1 MSSFFKTKGIV
12 KMKTSKITIKS
23 LFGISEQQINGNSIE
38 ITGQKGAGKT
48 SVLDA
53 IRYCLTNRS
62 NRDWIIKEGE
72 NEGEIIVETDSGL
85 TIDRKARTNKAD
97 SININENGNRITKPE
112 TFLKSIIT
120 PLQLNPVEFT
130 QMTKQEQNR
139 AILDLIDFQW
149 DMNWIKEQF
158 GEIPQGVD
166 YEQNILQ
173 ILNDIQS
180 ENGVYFQSRQD
191 INREIRNKK
200 AFVEDIAKDIPSNY
214 QAEKWKNY
222 DLSSKYEELM
232 KIRDRNNKIERARAF
247 KDSYDNKLRGIEATR
262 EMEIS
267 SAEKAIAVEKDNLNS
282 TIARLKA
289 EIKAC
294 EDKLLTID
302 DKLQDKVKIANS
314 NYDVAKAKLDSDI
327 GVAEQF
333 ISLPITPVD
342 DLQNEINEAEK
353 MMKHLNEYFRMTSM
367 QSEIAELKEVSEAYT
382 EKIELA
388 RELPGEILETATLPV
403 EGLTVKDGIPLING
417 LPISNRSDGEL
428 LELCV
433 DIAIHNPSG
442 LQIILIDGAEKL
454 DDISRKKLYEKCKD
468 KGLQFIA
475 TRTTNDSELLVTE
488 L

>member
-1 MSSFFKTKGIV
+1 MKGIV

-120 PLQLNPVEFT
+120 PLQLNPVEFI

-139 AILDLIDFQW
+139 AILDLIDFKW

-200 AFVEDIAKDIPSNY
+200 AFVEDIAKDIPSDY

-267 SAEKAIAVEKDNLNS
+267 GAEKVIANEKDNLNS

-333 ISLPITPVD
+333 ISLSITPVD

-442 LQIILIDGAEKL
+442 LQIILIDGAEKM

>member
-1 MSSFFKTKGIV
+1 
-12 KMKTSKITIKS
+12 MKTSKITIKS

-139 AILDLIDFQW
+139 AILDLIDFKW

-200 AFVEDIAKDIPSNY
+200 AFVEDIAKDIPSDY

-267 SAEKAIAVEKDNLNS
+267 GAEKVIANEKDNLNS

-333 ISLPITPVD
+333 ISLSITPVD

>member
-1 MSSFFKTKGIV
+1 MKGIV

-62 NRDWIIKEGE
+62 NRDLIIKEGE

-97 SININENGNRITKPE
+97 SININENGNRITKPK

-139 AILDLIDFQW
+139 AILDLIDFKW

-200 AFVEDIAKDIPSNY
+200 AFVEDIAKDIPSDY

-267 SAEKAIAVEKDNLNS
+267 GAEKVIANEKDNLNS

>member
-1 MSSFFKTKGIV
+1 
-12 KMKTSKITIKS
+12 MKTSKITIKS

-158 GEIPQGVD
+158 GEIPQGVN

-200 AFVEDIAKDIPSNY
+200 AFVEDIAKDIPSDY

-267 SAEKAIAVEKDNLNS
+267 GAEKVIANEKDNLNS